1 MWPDADELQQ
11 IAADGNPAALEI
23 AAQVLSE
30 LRGAKSAAK
39 VRMGSPIE
47 QATLYDTAERLAL
60 FATVAVDVADA
71 GKVEELLT
79 EAADSMLVETKIEP
93 PTE

>member
-1 MWPDADELQQ
+1 
-11 IAADGNPAALEI
+11 
-23 AAQVLSE
+23 
-30 LRGAKSAAK
+30 
-39 VRMGSPIE
+39 
-47 QATLYDTAERLAL
+47 
-60 FATVAVDVADA
+60 VAVDVADA